1 MLTENVTV
9 IGPRRGAE
17 NIKSASAAD
26 GETLGLKN
34 AAASGN
40 LGLIE
45 PSIWGIS
52 GKVLPERAGWLRTNE
67 VRGLVRFG
75 KVVRSGVAIFPARE
89 LANAD

>member
-45 PSIWGIS
+45 PSIWGSRVRYYRNALDGS
-52 GKVLPERAGWLRTNE
+52 GPMKCG
-67 VRGLVRFG
+67 GLSVS
-75 KVVRSGVAIFPARE
+75 VRSFEAGLQSSPQGSSRM
-89 LANAD
+89 AD